1 MDYVYES
8 DSTAFSRGVIGAEEF
23 PPGFQ
28 SLPSRSR
35 PRMFHVS
42 GELALFWKD
51 SVMVCGARDASEA
64 ALEYA
69 YRCGRLIADAGLVV
83 ASGYARGVDMAA
95 HRGALEAGGETVAF
109 LPFGLSRFR
118 LHRDL
123 TEAFDPRR
131 FLAVTEEED
140 FIPFS
145 TRAALKRNKLL
156 AAHAAAVIVVE
167 PGESGGTWYSAE
179 KAAELNRPLYFL
191 EGERPETVGSL
202 ESLGGKRI
210 VVKNDAPDLDRVF
223 ATLANREIQADS
235 RLLTG

>member
-1 MDYVYES
+1 MEYVYES
-8 DSTAFSRGVIGAEEF
+8 DSAVPSHGVIEAEQF

-28 SLPSRSR
+28 SLPVRSR
-35 PRMFHVS
+35 PRMLHVS
-42 GELALFWKD
+42 GELSLFWRV
-51 SVMVCGARDASEA
+51 SVMVCGARDASEE
-64 ALEYA
+64 ALDFS
-69 YRCGRLIADAGLVV
+69 YRCGRLIADAGLVA

-109 LPFGLSRFR
+109 LPFGLARFR

-123 TEAFDPRR
+123 TEVFDPRR

-140 FIPFS
+140 FIAFS

-167 PGESGGTWYSAE
+167 PGDSGGTWYSAE
-179 KAAELNRPLYFL
+179 KAAELDRPLFFL
-191 EGERPETVGSL
+191 EGERPETVDRL

-210 VVKNDAPDLDRVF
+210 VVRNGAPDLGEVF
-223 ATLANREIQADS
+223 ANLTNHETRDDF
-235 RLLTG
+235 LTG